1 MITSST
7 HRISFRARDGRVGRA
22 RKKATSTRK
31 ERTSVSGDERE
42 REREKN
48 EIRVLG
54 NVGISRREGET
65 LSSLGKLARILGKR
79 GRNNLFA
86 NPSKTLRGTRATS
99 KVFYESSAL
108 NKISNGQINTEEGN
122 TRNRGEDHRWKFDRE
137 FDVATRGN
145 EVGNGKKGKKRKKKD
160 KKKKEKEERGKNDIM
175 KRMLQKDRAAH
186 ASVHIMLAK
195 TGNVCSRPS
204 SADSIVSK
212 PCTRVAHAHL
222 SILGI

>member
-1 MITSST
+1 MET
-7 HRISFRARDGRVGRA
+7 
-22 RKKATSTRK
+22 
-31 ERTSVSGDERE
+31 

-122 TRNRGEDHRWKFDRE
+122 TRNRGEGHRWKFDRE

-145 EVGNGKKGKKRKKKD
+145 EVGNGKKGKKRKKKN
-160 KKKKEKEERGKNDIM
+160 KKEERGKNDIM

>member
-1 MITSST
+1 MFQRRARNCATKIELACNEKNFALGNRKGGRRSNGRVSRRVITSNT

-42 REREKN
+42 REKWNSCPRKCGNLEAGG
-48 EIRVLG
+48 RDFVL
-54 NVGISRREGET
+54 
-65 LSSLGKLARILGKR
+65 LGKLARILGKR

-122 TRNRGEDHRWKFDRE
+122 TRNRGEGHRWKFDRE

-145 EVGNGKKGKKRKKKD
+145 EVGNGKKGKKRKK
-160 KKKKEKEERGKNDIM
+160 EG
-175 KRMLQKDRAAH
+175 
-186 ASVHIMLAK
+186 
-195 TGNVCSRPS
+195 
-204 SADSIVSK
+204 
-212 PCTRVAHAHL
+212 
-222 SILGI
+222 